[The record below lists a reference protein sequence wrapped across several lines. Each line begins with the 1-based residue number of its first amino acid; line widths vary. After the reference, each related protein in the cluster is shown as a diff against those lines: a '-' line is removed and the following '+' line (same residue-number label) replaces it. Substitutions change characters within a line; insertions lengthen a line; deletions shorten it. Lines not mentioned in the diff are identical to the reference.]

1 MSDDSTRFVGTIPA
15 DYDRLEPFMF
25 AGHAEVFAQR
35 VTSIRPARILELAAG
50 TGILTRR
57 LRDLLPAT
65 AEITATDINPP
76 MLAVARGKFRPG
88 EKVEFLEADATDLPF
103 PDSSFDI
110 VACQFGIMFFPD
122 KDKSY
127 REARRVLSTG
137 GRYLFNVWDSHRYNH
152 FGRIA
157 HEIMAGLFP
166 TDPPPFF
173 RVAFGNSAIDPIKES
188 LISAGFTD
196 IRIDVVSLEKDIP
209 DPEEFA
215 FSLVHGL
222 PIIEQVQ
229 SRSGADPGVV
239 VSTLAGALR
248 REMVATGRT
257 RLQAILFEARAQ

>member
-1 MSDDSTRFVGTIPA
+1 
-15 DYDRLEPFMF
+15 
-25 AGHAEVFAQR
+25 
-35 VTSIRPARILELAAG
+35 
-50 TGILTRR
+50 
-57 LRDLLPAT
+57 
-65 AEITATDINPP
+65 
-76 MLAVARGKFRPG
+76 
-88 EKVEFLEADATDLPF
+88 
-103 PDSSFDI
+103 
-110 VACQFGIMFFPD
+110 
-122 KDKSY
+122 
-127 REARRVLSTG
+127 VLSAG

-188 LISAGFTD
+188 LINAGFTD